1 MNHIFQRRQAAIKIF
16 PHSYADLH
24 NHTTASD
31 GDFSPEELVV
41 EAKKAGISAL
51 GVTDHDTIKG
61 IEQALAT
68 GNRHKIEVVPGV
80 EISVRFKRPF
90 FTGTLHLLC
99 YFSETLFR
107 NEKFQL
113 SIMETLGMG
122 RGLSL
127 VIQRVNAINHFFG
140 PEGTTPLLKKELT
153 PEEINLFSANASRRH
168 FAMALNQNH
177 AILDPDMVNSIINN
191 KSPAYLPS
199 GIDLDIVKNF
209 MEKFP
214 MLAVLAHPAAGSFPG
229 KGHYREVLPPVE
241 IVEQLLPDFLDAGL
255 GGIEINYPGHIREH
269 REILRSWADRHNLIA
284 TGGSDCHDAVNRPI
298 GVAGISKEEFELF
311 KARIPLFPSR
321 P

>member
-1 MNHIFQRRQAAIKIF
+1 MN

-31 GDFSPEELVV
+31 GDFSPEELVL

-61 IEQALAT
+61 VEEAIAA
-68 GNRHKIEVVPGV
+68 GKRHGVQVIPGV
-80 EISVRFKRPF
+80 EVSVRFKRPF

-127 VIQRVNAINHFFG
+127 VIQRVNAINRFFG
-140 PEGTTPLLKKELT
+140 PEGITPVLKKELT

-168 FAMALNQNH
+168 FAMALSENH

-199 GIDLDIVKNF
+199 GIDLGIVKNF

-229 KGHYREVLPPVE
+229 KGHYREVLPPVG
-241 IVEQLLPDFLDAGL
+241 IVEQLLSDFIDAGL
-255 GGIEINYPGHIREH
+255 GGIEINYPGHTEEH
-269 REILRSWADRHNLIA
+269 REILRSWADKHNLIA

-311 KARIPLFPSR
+311 KARIPIFPSF
-321 P
+321 PID

>member
-1 MNHIFQRRQAAIKIF
+1 MK

-41 EAKKAGISAL
+41 EAKKAGISVL

-61 IEQALAT
+61 VEEALGA
-68 GNRHKIEVVPGV
+68 GKRHGVQVIPGV
-80 EISVRFKRPF
+80 EVSVRFKRPF

-122 RGLSL
+122 RGFFL
-127 VIQRVNAINHFFG
+127 VIQRVEAINRFFG
-140 PEGTTPLLKKELT
+140 PRGITPILKKELT
-153 PEEINLFSANASRRH
+153 PQEINLFSANASRRH

-177 AILDPDMVNSIINN
+177 AIIDHDMVNSIIGN

-199 GIDLDIVKNF
+199 GIDLGAVKNF

-255 GGIEINYPGHIREH
+255 GGIEINYPGHTGEH
-269 REILRSWADRHNLIA
+269 REMLRTWANQHNLIA

-298 GVAGISKEEFELF
+298 GVSGISKEEFELF
-311 KARIPLFPSR
+311 KARIPLFPSF
-321 P
+321 PLH